1 MKKEF
6 HIIPSVRRAKDFA
19 EALSGPARHI
29 LLSGQGIDILGQ
41 WTIEAHEKNKIVLVN
56 PDLIGG
62 LEASQT
68 GLRLLKKHFGVDGIM
83 SPNLQQLRMA
93 HKEGLFCIQRIF
105 LLDSQ
110 SWDSGL
116 KALNNASVD
125 AVEILPGTMAPKF
138 VSSLKRKGVAMLAGG
153 FIKTRK
159 QIQELYSLGFYGAT
173 TSEKALWTYD
183 VTLE

>member
-1 MKKEF
+1 MQ
-6 HIIPSVRRAKDFA
+6 DFT
-19 EALSGPARHI
+19 EALSGPARYV
-29 LLSGQGIDILGQ
+29 LLSGQNIDVLGH
-41 WTIEAHEKNKIVLVN
+41 WTSEAHKRNKIVLVN

-62 LEASQT
+62 LEASQI
-68 GLRLLKKHFGVDGIM
+68 GLRLLRNHFGVDGIM

-116 KALNNASVD
+116 KALNNSSVD

-159 QIQELYSLGFYGAT
+159 QIQELYSLGFLGAT
-173 TSEKALWTYD
+173 TSEKALWTYEVPLD
-183 VTLE
+183 TR